1 MGGGKDVP
9 DKIHAYMKLV
19 RVCTNFIWLARVV
32 KMYAAGVWYRP
43 PRKEAGGNLP
53 AAVGDAL
60 MLEIIESHPIHLS

>member
-1 MGGGKDVP
+1 MQS
-9 DKIHAYMKLV
+9 V
-19 RVCTNFIWLARVV
+19 RVCIIFIWLVRVV
-32 KMYAAGVWYRP
+32 KMYAAGVGCRP